1 MANDYIAVPQSKPGI
16 YEVSGL
22 TGTLGSVAALLSH
35 FTYYKIHDNMDALA
49 RLGDMEVKHQGKKRS
64 VKTEPAKKKKKGA
77 PLPT

>member
-49 RLGDMEVKHQGKKRS
+49 RLGDMEVKHQHKAGSAKTVAAEEKKKRGS
-64 VKTEPAKKKKKGA
+64 G
-77 PLPT
+77 